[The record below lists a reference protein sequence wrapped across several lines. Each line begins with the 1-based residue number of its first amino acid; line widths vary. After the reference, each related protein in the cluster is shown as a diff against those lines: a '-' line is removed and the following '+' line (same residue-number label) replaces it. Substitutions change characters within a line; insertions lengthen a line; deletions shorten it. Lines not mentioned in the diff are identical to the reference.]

1 MIRKLCVPAALML
14 GAMAPFAAQAQSS
27 KGATQWSEDSAKLS
41 RAQFDARSER
51 HQRYYGPVDNRVA
64 ASPALYAAVNA
75 IRDRL
80 PRGQWD
86 EAGVAA
92 LRRHVLADGRISDDE
107 RDLIVEVTFKGP
119 IRTITVSPAKPADGA
134 GKAYLLL
141 SEVINDTMRASVAS
155 LLDVEPVVSAW
166 DATWSEKQRQDAL
179 RRLARAS
186 IGSRDHARNFH
197 ALLLAE
203 AKPRVASSTTQNA
216 YAPLR
221 ELISQTYAVI
231 NTFPEES
238 DKVLLRHILYDAVF
252 DAVVDGSYANQVIMP
267 GYLYNWIKP
276 KQAG

>member
-1 MIRKLCVPAALML
+1 MIRQLFAVSAVML
-14 GAMAPFAAQAQSS
+14 GAVALSSVQAQTRR
-27 KGATQWSEDSAKLS
+27 GASQWSEDSAKLS
-41 RAQFDARSER
+41 QAQFAARPER
-51 HQRYYGPVDNRVA
+51 HQRYYGPTDNRVA
-64 ASPALYAAVNA
+64 ASPALYAAANA

-134 GKAYLLL
+134 DKGYLLM

-231 NTFPEES
+231 NAFPEES
-238 DKVLLRHILYDAVF
+238 DKLLLRHILYDAVF
-252 DAVVDGSYANQVIMP
+252 DAVVDGSYANRVIMP
-267 GYLYNWIKP
+267 DYLYNWIKP
-276 KQAG
+276 KPAG